1 MKRRGEEKTYLDED
15 MLPPSSDEEEEFEGE
30 ESEEEG
36 SEEEGEEEEEEKEE
50 VENCHVQ
57 EEKSTDP
64 TLVNGNHFE
73 MVMATAL
80 MGVPQRKP
88 VKKVGFAVSHE

>member
-36 SEEEGEEEEEEKEE
+36 SEEEGEEEEEKEE
-50 VENCHVQ
+50 VENCDVQ
-57 EEKSTDP
+57 KEKSTDP
-64 TLVNGNHFE
+64 ALVNGNHFE
-73 MVMATAL
+73 IVMATAI